1 MGERLE
7 YYNRRLK
14 ALNTPEDYVCDISD
28 GMAGSKT
35 VVPSCADAYEFKPN
49 LKLHVRQTC
58 LVFILNLIFFINRLK
73 ECCST
78 ADALICTEHLKT
90 YHVEVMLLLTVGY

>member
-1 MGERLE
+1 MGERAQ
-7 YYNRRLK
+7 YYDRRLK
-14 ALNTPEDYVCDISD
+14 ALNTPEDYLCDISD

-58 LVFILNLIFFINRLK
+58 LVFMLINIFVNRFK

-78 ADALICTEHLKT
+78 GDALICIEHLKT
-90 YHVEVMLLLTVGY
+90 YHVAVMLLFTVGY